1 MIQIKKKKKQ
11 SKKKKIKTNAK
22 KEYEKNNKINLDN
35 EIIIGLTPKKEEK
48 NNKKKKTKINKK
60 VNKKE
65 HKAINKKPKTKKDT
79 KVKTIKN
86 NKKSSTKN
94 KNRSKNLKIFK
105 WVFLIILLILAIFFF
120 MMSSVFNVKEIKVEN
135 NNKFSYDE
143 IVKLSKIDKDTNMF
157 KIRNSDINK
166 NLKVN
171 PYIEKVKVK
180 RSINGIIT
188 LQVEERTATL
198 MLKLGNSFVY
208 INNQGYILEMS
219 EEPLNCIMLTG
230 FTTPTELIKEGNRL
244 LNGDLKELEKVLKI
258 IENAKSILLD
268 KENISLD
275 KLITQI
281 DIEDTKNYKL
291 ILETEDK
298 VVDFGDCSNINIKL
312 SNVQQIIEQEEGKAG
327 IIYFQD
333 LLNDKKAV
341 FREKV

>member
-1 MIQIKKKKKQ
+1 
-11 SKKKKIKTNAK
+11 
-22 KEYEKNNKINLDN
+22 
-35 EIIIGLTPKKEEK
+35 
-48 NNKKKKTKINKK
+48 
-60 VNKKE
+60 
-65 HKAINKKPKTKKDT
+65 
-79 KVKTIKN
+79 
-86 NKKSSTKN
+86 
-94 KNRSKNLKIFK
+94 
-105 WVFLIILLILAIFFF
+105 